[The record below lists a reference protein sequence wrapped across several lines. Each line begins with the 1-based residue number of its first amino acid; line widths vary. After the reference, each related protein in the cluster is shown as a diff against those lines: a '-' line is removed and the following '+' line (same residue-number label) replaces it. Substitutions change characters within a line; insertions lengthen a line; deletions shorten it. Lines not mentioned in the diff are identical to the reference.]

1 MECEKA
7 LQRLCSA
14 HLFVLRE
21 YPSTQSLTYLS
32 NVSLSL
38 SLSLQHLIN
47 SSTRFNEAAGKSV
60 VEVDVV
66 SDKMTAATKVGAA
79 PKSAL
84 KGWIESVL

>member
-7 LQRLCSA
+7 LRRLCSA

-38 SLSLQHLIN
+38 SLQHLIN
-47 SSTRFNEAAGKSV
+47 SSTRFNEAAGKASPSSPSPPPPPV
-60 VEVDVV
+60 AVA
-66 SDKMTAATKVGAA
+66 S
-79 PKSAL
+79 
-84 KGWIESVL
+84 